1 MVPAQSTC
9 HTHEVLAEAAGTDRV
24 RRSLGHT
31 FRTLRIRDF
40 RLYWMGAFLSFIGS
54 WIQNTGQQ
62 WLVFDLTAS
71 ERALGL
77 MTFIGAAPMFFLS
90 PFGGWLADRA
100 NKRVVLVVC
109 QTLFALSAFA
119 LAIAVWQGFVT
130 FWLITAVAFI
140 NGCTSVIEIP
150 TRQSMISDIVP
161 ADELASAL
169 PLSSATFNTARILG
183 PAIGGLILG
192 KIGPAGCYLVNGIS
206 FSAIIFAVL
215 AIRSDL
221 KSTADRSASIKETLF
236 EGIRH
241 VWATP
246 AFRTLVTMMMVTATC
261 AMFYIS
267 LLSAFAIRVLHTG
280 AQGFGS
286 LLTSTGVGALIGLLI
301 ITFLASRNLKGWIP
315 IISMCGLGA
324 SLLCVSFTQSL
335 WQACLALGM
344 MGIFGVG
351 QMVGT
356 NTALQ
361 YFSPPEVRGRVISVH
376 VWSMAGLNPVGAL
389 VFGAVGEKI
398 GLPLTFRLGGC
409 IVLIVG
415 LLALILASSLK
426 ALR

>member
-1 MVPAQSTC
+1 V
-9 HTHEVLAEAAGTDRV
+9 
-24 RRSLGHT
+24 GHT

-40 RLYWMGAFLSFIGS
+40 RLFWVGAFLSFIGS

-62 WLVFDLTAS
+62 WLVFDLTHS

-109 QTLFALSAFA
+109 QVTFALSAFA
-119 LAIAVWQGFVT
+119 LAFAVWQGYAT
-130 FWLITAVAFI
+130 FWLITTVAFI

-150 TRQSMISDIVP
+150 TRQSMISNIVP
-161 ADELASAL
+161 PGDLAAAL
-169 PLSSATFNTARILG
+169 PLSAATFNTARILG
-183 PAIGGLILG
+183 PAIGGLILAQF
-192 KIGPAGCYLVNGIS
+192 GPAGCYLINGIS
-206 FSAIIFAVL
+206 FSAIIFAIL
-215 AIRSDL
+215 AIRADL
-221 KSTADRSASIKETLF
+221 RSTTDRSASIKETLF

-246 AFRTLVTMMMVTATC
+246 AFRTLVGMMIFTATC

-267 LLSAFAIRVLHTG
+267 LLSAFARRVLDVD
-280 AQGFGS
+280 AQGFGY
-286 LLTSTGVGALIGLLI
+286 LLTSTGVGALVGLVM
-301 ITFLASRNLKGWIP
+301 ITFLASKNVKGWIP

-324 SLLCVSFTQSL
+324 SLICVSLTYEL
-335 WQACLALGM
+335 WQSCLALGM

-361 YFSPPEVRGRVISVH
+361 YFSPPELRGRIISVH
-376 VWSMAGLNPVGAL
+376 VWSLAGLNPVGAL
-389 VFGAVGEKI
+389 IFGALGEKI
-398 GLPLTFRLGGC
+398 GMPLTFRLGGAT
-409 IVLIVG
+409 VLCVG
-415 LLALILASSLK
+415 VLALLFAKSLR